1 MLNTALAPVAPG
13 CSPPVWL
20 DVLRCL
26 LDVKK
31 RGLLSRAVA
40 LHSVAST
47 QQDSFTLAA
56 AASVWIGGGGPDGL
70 EDENGERSTR
80 QAWIRWYD
88 AELGGLIPTAGTR
101 SGRWLVLS
109 TSAGEDGVE
118 LVNVRAGEGWPART
132 LTDVTWENRGRSPL
146 EAAWNVPA
154 GQSTGSTGGSRL
166 ATIVLPPFAAW
177 LRVVLR
183 GDGQRCSET
192 ELDGYLRRMAR
203 EVYLPCEFG
212 SASNEM
218 ARQWLAALIEAEAV
232 AEANTPIDLTTASG
246 ACGGGWARQGDVPDS
261 AAIRRAAV
269 TAFFRAELLKF
280 GSGDDAPVA
289 PVGGPLSWLWPLEAV
304 VAACGRAG
312 PLGGGF
318 FRPYLYAKIGVEEGR
333 GVDPLSLNDPP
344 SALAR
349 ALSSVP
355 YDLLCGSRRFGAG
368 GERPSP
374 ATVRAFATRAVDLAA
389 RALAAPSCRQ
399 WSVARRLLLG
409 LGLLYHALATPEP
422 RAAARAALSG
432 PTSTEPAAIAVPGT
446 GSKARYALDAEEAA
460 TARSAALNTI
470 ESLLRI
476 AFGMDRAAVDE
487 RASASAV
494 SGWQARPATLPLSK
508 PGTSTLPTAC
518 RSLRPLE
525 IGGGSGWKDFLK
537 ALRGAGAWRTA
548 ATLSKPLNVEVINAP
563 PKVPAA
569 QPLTTATTA
578 SFRSRR
584 QSLPTRWKTD
594 DAEREI
600 KRSALPPAT
609 HDDSGFHIE
618 TSEKNTGASTAK
630 PGSPTTCWTPS
641 QADRKHQRS
650 KGQDDGDTSPSFTPV
665 PLSSHEQGR
674 NLQFRAPKDDQP
686 VTAYNTPST
695 PRRSLR
701 STRRTPKAV
710 E

>member
-1 MLNTALAPVAPG
+1 ELRQLLLLLTEKPLPMDAAGGDGRAVCGQVAIVAAIFAVCELLLAWDAGQEISAAVFEPALCSTVLNTALAPVAPG

-212 SASNEM
+212 GASNEM

-232 AEANTPIDLTTASG
+232 AEANTP
-246 ACGGGWARQGDVPDS
+246 
-261 AAIRRAAV
+261 
-269 TAFFRAELLKF
+269 
-280 GSGDDAPVA
+280 
-289 PVGGPLSWLWPLEAV
+289 
-304 VAACGRAG
+304 
-312 PLGGGF
+312 
-318 FRPYLYAKIGVEEGR
+318 
-333 GVDPLSLNDPP
+333 
-344 SALAR
+344 
-349 ALSSVP
+349 
-355 YDLLCGSRRFGAG
+355 
-368 GERPSP
+368 
-374 ATVRAFATRAVDLAA
+374 
-389 RALAAPSCRQ
+389 
-399 WSVARRLLLG
+399 
-409 LGLLYHALATPEP
+409 
-422 RAAARAALSG
+422 
-432 PTSTEPAAIAVPGT
+432 
-446 GSKARYALDAEEAA
+446 
-460 TARSAALNTI
+460 
-470 ESLLRI
+470 
-476 AFGMDRAAVDE
+476 
-487 RASASAV
+487 
-494 SGWQARPATLPLSK
+494 
-508 PGTSTLPTAC
+508 
-518 RSLRPLE
+518 
-525 IGGGSGWKDFLK
+525 
-537 ALRGAGAWRTA
+537 
-548 ATLSKPLNVEVINAP
+548 
-563 PKVPAA
+563 
-569 QPLTTATTA
+569 
-578 SFRSRR
+578 
-584 QSLPTRWKTD
+584 
-594 DAEREI
+594 
-600 KRSALPPAT
+600 
-609 HDDSGFHIE
+609 
-618 TSEKNTGASTAK
+618 
-630 PGSPTTCWTPS
+630 
-641 QADRKHQRS
+641 
-650 KGQDDGDTSPSFTPV
+650 
-665 PLSSHEQGR
+665 
-674 NLQFRAPKDDQP
+674 
-686 VTAYNTPST
+686 
-695 PRRSLR
+695 
-701 STRRTPKAV
+701 
-710 E
+710 

>member
-31 RGLLSRAVA
+31 RGLLSRPVA

-70 EDENGERSTR
+70 EDAEGERSTR

-88 AELGGLIPTAGTR
+88 AELGDLIPTAGTR
-101 SGRWLVLS
+101 TGRWLVLS
-109 TSAGEDGVE
+109 TSTGEDGVE
-118 LVNVRAGEGWPART
+118 VVNVRAGEGWPART
-132 LTDVTWENRGRSPL
+132 LTGASWENRGRSPL

-154 GQSTGSTGGSRL
+154 GQSTGSTGSSRL

-177 LRVVLR
+177 LRIVLR

-212 SASNEM
+212 GASNEM

-232 AEANTPIDLTTASG
+232 AEATTPIDLTTVSE
-246 ACGGGWARQGDVPDS
+246 ACDGGWGRQGDALDS

-269 TAFFRAELLKF
+269 TAFFRDELLKF

-289 PVGGPLSWLWPLEAV
+289 PVGGPLSWLWPLEAI
-304 VAACGRAG
+304 VAACGRSG

-318 FRPYLYAKIGVEEGR
+318 FRPYIYANVGLEEGR
-333 GVDPLSLNDPP
+333 ADPLPLNDPP

-355 YDLLCGSRRFGAG
+355 HDLLCGSRRFNAG

-389 RALAAPSCRQ
+389 RALAAPPCRQ

-409 LGLLYHALATPEP
+409 LGLLYHALATPERP
-422 RAAARAALSG
+422 VAGAALPAPTGAACPAAAAML
-432 PTSTEPAAIAVPGT
+432 GT
-446 GSKARYALDAEEAA
+446 RSKARHALDVEEAA

-476 AFGMDRAAVDE
+476 AFGMDRGAVDD

-494 SGWQARPATLPLSK
+494 SGWQTRPASLPSSK
-508 PGTSTLPTAC
+508 PGTSMLPTAC

-548 ATLSKPLNVEVINAP
+548 ATLSKPLNVDIMNAP
-563 PKVPAA
+563 PKDPAP
-569 QPLTTATTA
+569 QPLTTAATVT
-578 SFRSRR
+578 SRSRR
-584 QSLPTRWKTD
+584 QSLPAKWKTD
-594 DAEREI
+594 GSEKEI
-600 KRSALPPAT
+600 KRPALPAATRDDPA
-609 HDDSGFHIE
+609 FHVE
-618 TSEKNTGASTAK
+618 NAEKNTGASTAK
-630 PGSPTTCWTPS
+630 PGSPATCWAKS

-650 KGQDDGDTSPSFTPV
+650 KVQDEGDTSPSFTPV
-665 PLSSHEQGR
+665 APLSSHEQGR
-674 NLQFRAPKDDQP
+674 NLQYRAPKNDRLLKAD
-686 VTAYNTPST
+686 NTSST

-701 STRRTPKAV
+701 STRRIPETV